1 MQFLWRLHFKSR
13 WLLFYAWLKTA
24 CLLRRHCFHHF
35 SSFTRQLQHVTGS
48 FLLWSYS
55 PSFSLFSVG
64 TLLTPYD
71 DFPHCA
77 GIFLAPHLSLCSSSF
92 LLFCS
97 SHTFWPFSTLRQHDH
112 TPGTINIWEN
122 ALALSITQVRGESC
136 SLLSKIKQASDTPFP
151 DAVGLI
157 ASHTPENF

>member
-1 MQFLWRLHFKSR
+1 MTEKNVMTLIFSPLTFWLMQFLWRLHSKTPFADTR
-13 WLLFYAWLKTA
+13 LKTA
-24 CLLRRHCFHHF
+24 CFLHCFLLHCHCFHHF
-35 SSFTRQLQHVTGS
+35 SSSSRQPQHVTGS

-55 PSFSLFSVG
+55 PSFSLFSIG

-97 SHTFWPFSTLRQHDH
+97 SHTFWPFSTLQQHDH

-122 ALALSITQVRGESC
+122 ALALSITQVKG
-136 SLLSKIKQASDTPFP
+136 
-151 DAVGLI
+151 
-157 ASHTPENF
+157 